1 MDEVESILFNPLNR
15 DDAISNEMIKLSE
28 IEQTTQHFN
37 SSSSYSNF

>member
-28 IEQTTQHFN
+28 IN
-37 SSSSYSNF
+37 L